1 MCLTDDWVVTDSCN
15 ASASLCVSCSLGLEA
30 DLVSFLRFVGVTEL
44 IMLTSMAVGLFL
56 ASFSANPVV
65 GFYLCTSTIRGEGG
79 MGREGDARVWV
90 LLL

>member
-1 MCLTDDWVVTDSCN
+1 LF
-15 ASASLCVSCSLGLEA
+15 LIGLEA

-65 GFYLCTSTIRGEGG
+65 GFYLCTSSTQKEGRGGVGG
-79 MGREGDARVWV
+79 TRRGRRVCLMGVG
-90 LLL
+90 